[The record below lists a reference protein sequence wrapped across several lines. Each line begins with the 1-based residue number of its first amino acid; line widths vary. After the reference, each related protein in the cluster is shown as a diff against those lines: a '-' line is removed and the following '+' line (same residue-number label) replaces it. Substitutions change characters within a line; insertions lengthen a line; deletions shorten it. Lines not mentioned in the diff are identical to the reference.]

1 MKGSCLLFEYLQELI
16 DSSAF
21 SVLARET
28 GYRVLLA
35 GASAFV
41 FSIIFGRWFISW
53 VGSRKL
59 VEQTA
64 KGDSEHLEEF
74 VEGVVLVQ
82 AGDAVE
88 QEHRSWDHDGIDG
101 CGLDDLGA
109 HVEQLLKDYTTMN
122 RHNLCGLGQ
131 AFEAAVHRAV
141 DDLEGHTRDDN
152 LVERIAKLEE
162 TVTVLANGL
171 RTTFGS
177 LRALP

>member
-1 MKGSCLLFEYLQELI
+1 MFEYLQELI

-64 KGDSEHLEEF
+64 KGDSE
-74 VEGVVLVQ
+74 
-82 AGDAVE
+82 
-88 QEHRSWDHDGIDG
+88 
-101 CGLDDLGA
+101 CLDDLHDHKANTPTMGVVIFIVA
-109 HVEQLLKDYTTMN
+109 AGVATLLW
-122 RHNLCGLGQ
+122 
-131 AFEAAVHRAV
+131 
-141 DDLEGHTRDDN
+141 
-152 LVERIAKLEE
+152 AKLDSRPIMMLLAY
-162 TVTVLANGL
+162 TLGFGANGL
-171 RTTFGS
+171 GDDLFKLGPGMRNG
-177 LRALP
+177 LRGKTKLFFQLLL